1 MTDNVVR
8 KIKDVFEGILS
19 DKKTLV
25 KVLLIVLILLIAAV
39 LRIYDANRS
48 DVSIESAE
56 PADVPEYSDESED
69 SGENYAGTQILYV
82 DIGGAVENP
91 GVYQVTKDTR
101 LYRVIEMAGG
111 LTEDAD
117 ADSVNRASFVEDG
130 QKIII
135 PEKGSANTEVAPS
148 ISPSAASDLSNGLI
162 NINTASADELKTLS
176 GIGDAIAGRIIDY
189 RSANP
194 FKSIEDIMSV
204 EGIGSKTYDKIK
216 DRITV

>member
-48 DVSIESAE
+48 DVRIESAD
-56 PADVPEYSDESED
+56 PAEKLEYSGESDEN
-69 SGENYAGTQILYV
+69 GENYAGTQILYV

-101 LYRVIEMAGG
+101 LYQVIEMAGG

-135 PEKGSANTEVAPS
+135 PVKGSVNSES
-148 ISPSAASDLSNGLI
+148 ISLASPAVAADTASGLI

-176 GIGDAIAGRIIDY
+176 GIGDAMAGRIIDY
-189 RSANP
+189 RSAHP
-194 FKSIEDIMSV
+194 FKSTEDIMSV